1 MINNK
6 ENIILDEIFLYLF
19 EAKINKYFNTIE
31 EKNKDTEGE
40 NNKYVEK
47 LKSLSFKYLKKSID
61 FIEEK
66 ELKSKPLYYLS
77 LIYSIAY
84 LKWYFYNYVDILVN
98 HHAQ

>member
-19 EAKINKYFNTIE
+19 ETKINKYFNTIE
-31 EKNKDTEGE
+31 ENNKDTEGE

-66 ELKSKPLYYLS
+66 EHK
-77 LIYSIAY
+77 
-84 LKWYFYNYVDILVN
+84 
-98 HHAQ
+98 

>member
-19 EAKINKYFNTIE
+19 ETKINKYFNTIDE
-31 EKNKDTEGE
+31 NNKDTEGE

-66 ELKSKPLYYLS
+66 EHK
-77 LIYSIAY
+77 
-84 LKWYFYNYVDILVN
+84 
-98 HHAQ
+98 

>member
-31 EKNKDTEGE
+31 ENNKDTEGE

-66 ELKSKPLYYLS
+66 EHK
-77 LIYSIAY
+77 
-84 LKWYFYNYVDILVN
+84 
-98 HHAQ
+98 